1 MTRASVI
8 RGDQELSDLDP
19 TLRGNGTTSN
29 LVSGQQK
36 AEADAEADIA
46 SALSEVPFGFVNFDS
61 GRVDSL
67 TTALMV
73 PAETRRG
80 FRREVY
86 IGIKDED
93 QDTEFLGRIVEGP
106 FHTPHEVSA
115 DSALTRTTIL
125 HPDRTRFRPSYYVYG
140 TVEILGE
147 IREHERIVPTAT
159 RPRPYARAYLFPAD
173 RLEAMLG
180 LGGDLL
186 LGHLMRYE
194 KVAVRADGE
203 SKNFLPRNVGV
214 FGTVG
219 SGKSNTTQV
228 IVEEALNAGWAVVV
242 IDVEGEYVQMDQ
254 PNSDSAMASIL
265 ADKFRMEPAGVADAK
280 IYVPQSGS
288 SDSLAA
294 QPFKVP
300 MSRIDPIVL
309 SEILKDLSEPQERML
324 TLAIAK
330 AERDA
335 PSSTGNRMGPFNPQ
349 SARDESRPYTLQSLI
364 DGLDESND
372 FPLLT
377 SITGTEKSTARVLR
391 RKLIRLGHS
400 NMLDWYG
407 TAKVDELPILELL
420 KEGRLSILDVSDSS
434 DTSRNI
440 AIAYTLQALFEEIV
454 ATSLGQEM
462 PNGRARPKLMV
473 VIEEVH
479 TFVSRSR
486 AARMRAVI
494 DQLQV
499 ISRRGRKRWM
509 ALALV
514 SQQPGHVPDELFELV
529 NTRFIH
535 QLKSAANLAP
545 VRQTTGGVHE
555 ALWQTVPA
563 LGPGQCLLTGAT
575 FRNPV
580 FVNLRPA
587 RSRRLYTD

>member
-1 MTRASVI
+1 MTMEPTAYGDEPFNDPEPSPVGDGTADDLASA
-8 RGDQELSDLDP
+8 
-19 TLRGNGTTSN
+19 
-29 LVSGQQK
+29 QQK
-36 AEADAEADIA
+36 AEADAKSDIA
-46 SALSEVPFGFVNFDS
+46 SALSELPFGFVNFDS

-67 TTALMV
+67 TSGLMV

-106 FHTPHEVSA
+106 FHTPHEVAA

-147 IREHERIVPTAT
+147 IRAGERIVPTAT
-159 RPRPYARAYLFPAD
+159 RPRPYAQAYLFPAK

-180 LGGDLL
+180 LGGNLR

-194 KVAVRADGE
+194 NVVVRADGE

-228 IVEEALNAGWAVVV
+228 IVEEALEAGWAVVV
-242 IDVEGEYVQMDQ
+242 IDVEGEYVRMDQ
-254 PNSDSAMASIL
+254 ATEDAAMASIL
-265 ADKFRMEPAGVADAK
+265 SSKFRMTPDGVTDVRV
-280 IYVPQSGS
+280 YVPQSGS
-288 SDSLAA
+288 SEAPTA
-294 QPFKVP
+294 RHFKVP

-309 SEILKDLSEPQERML
+309 SEILKDLSEPQDRML
-324 TLAIAK
+324 TLAIAEAK
-330 AERDA
+330 RRSRSRTNSRRGPLGQRERQA
-335 PSSTGNRMGPFNPQ
+335 
-349 SARDESRPYTLQSLI
+349 SRPYTLQTLI
-364 DGLDESND
+364 DGLDEERE

-377 SITGTEKSTARVLR
+377 SKAGAAKSTAGALRSKLR
-391 RKLIRLGHS
+391 RLGYS
-400 NMLDWYG
+400 NMLDWRA
-407 TAKVDELPILELL
+407 TARVDELPIPDLLEA
-420 KEGRLSILDVSDSS
+420 GRLSILDVSDSS

-440 AIAYTLQALFEEIV
+440 AIAYTLQALFDEVIMTPV
-454 ATSLGQEM
+454 GTKM
-462 PNGRARPKLMV
+462 PNGVARPKLMV
-473 VIEEVH
+473 VVEEVH

-486 AARMRAVI
+486 ASRMRAVI

-575 FRNPV
+575 FRTPV
-580 FVNLRPA
+580 FVTLRPA